1 MRGSGRGSFSFTAVV
16 ADMGTKV
23 PGYPPVA
30 PSTPAVAVT
39 WATLSGKPA
48 TFPPSAHT
56 HAYGDLTGIPASFPP
71 AVHTHAWA
79 DITGKPNLYAPS
91 AHTHLWADITDKPT
105 SFTPSAHSHAW
116 GDITGKPTTFSPSAH
131 THLWADITDKPTTF
145 PPSTHT
151 HSYNDLT
158 DKPSLTGRLVFLG
171 NINVAETLL
180 ISLAVGMKRKTFA
193 LAGVAVGDILIAIPT
208 AAPTTGC
215 EVVNAYPASAG
226 NVSIGYYT
234 PLLGIGASYAMP
246 IALFKV
252 T

>member
-1 MRGSGRGSFSFTAVV
+1 
-16 ADMGTKV
+16 MGTKV
-23 PGYPPVA
+23 PGYPPIA

-39 WATLSGKPA
+39 WANLSGKPA

-56 HAYGDLTGIPASFPP
+56 HLWADVTDKPSVFAPAAHAHAY
-71 AVHTHAWA
+71 A
-79 DITGKPNLYAPS
+79 DITGKPATFPPS
-91 AHTHLWADITDKPT
+91 AHTHLWADVTDKP
-105 SFTPSAHSHAW
+105 A
-116 GDITGKPTTFSPSAH
+116 
-131 THLWADITDKPTTF
+131 TF

-158 DKPSLTGRLVFLG
+158 DKPSPTGRLVLLG

-180 ISLAVGMKRKTFA
+180 ISLAVGMKRKTFP
-193 LAGVAVGDILIAIPT
+193 LAGVAATDILIAIPT

-246 IALFKV
+246 IAIYKV

>member
-1 MRGSGRGSFSFTAVV
+1 
-16 ADMGTKV
+16 MGTKV
-23 PGYPPVA
+23 PGYPPIT
-30 PSTPAVAVT
+30 PSAPAVTVT
-39 WATLSGKPA
+39 WANLSGKPA

-56 HAYGDLTGIPASFPP
+56 HLWADVTDKPSVFAPA
-71 AVHTHAWA
+71 AHTHAYA
-79 DITGKPNLYAPS
+79 DITGR
-91 AHTHLWADITDKPT
+91 
-105 SFTPSAHSHAW
+105 
-116 GDITGKPTTFSPSAH
+116 
-131 THLWADITDKPTTF
+131 PTTF

-158 DKPSLTGRLVFLG
+158 DKPSLAGRLVLLG
-171 NINVAETLL
+171 TINLTETLL

-193 LAGVAVGDILIAIPT
+193 LAGVAAGDTLLAIPT

-234 PLLGIGASYAMP
+234 PLLGIGATYAIP
-246 IALFKV
+246 TAIYRI